1 MPKKT
6 YKAFSAG
13 ELSPEMY
20 GRYDVDKYGT
30 GCMIMKNWIIM
41 PQGGA
46 YKRPGTRF
54 VAQGGKEAQKIRLIP
69 FEFSTIQ
76 PYVLEFGHLYM
87 RVYKDGALVL
97 ENGLTITG
105 ITQANPAQVTVV
117 GHGYA
122 TGQEVFLSGI
132 GGMTQ
137 LNGRQVKITVT
148 GANTFTLDGINSTGY
163 SAFTSGG
170 TAARVYEIA
179 TPYQE
184 NDLATLYYAQTADVM
199 TLCHKNYAPRELTRT
214 GHTAWTLST
223 ITFQPSVSEPSNMSA
238 AATVGSGSTVY
249 KYRVTAVIEENYEE
263 SLTGFEATKN
273 ITGATQANPCQITI
287 TAHGYS
293 TGDQVKIEGVGGMTN
308 LNGNTYTI
316 TSTGANTFT
325 LDGVNSTGYPAYTS
339 GGTAKRNHTQVS
351 NNLATAGNKNTVSWT
366 AVANA
371 IKYNIYKDKS
381 GVFGYIGS
389 SETTSFVDDNIGP
402 DVTDTP
408 PRAGNP
414 FGADGSNKCP
424 SVVSFQNQ
432 RRIFASTIEKP
443 DTIFMSRAGAYKNM
457 TTSLPNKNDDAIT
470 FAIASG
476 QVNAI
481 RHLIPFRQLLA
492 MTTSQEW
499 KIGSEGVLSPTTVD
513 AVPETN
519 YGSAEV
525 KPIVIGN
532 TAIFAARYGKRIRDY
547 TYTFESDG
555 YDGNDLSVLSRH
567 LLKNRQIKEWAFA
580 QEPDD
585 VIWAVMSDGILC
597 TLTYLRE
604 HRVWGWARH
613 ETDGI
618 VESVAVIPNESLRRD
633 IVYFVVNRTI
643 NGQTRRY
650 IETLEEYID
659 DPMEDAYFV
668 DCGLSRTGGSPTNTI
683 TGLWHLEGET
693 VKVYADGNVVA
704 DEVVTNGTITLQAS
718 YATIHVGLG
727 YDYELQPMASESD
740 QGEDGA
746 TKGDPKQIRLIY
758 LEVYR
763 TRGLKGA
770 QRKGEPLNEIP
781 PKFTGGDMSQAILP
795 HSGILELA
803 VGSIWDGEY
812 VAPYIYDNYPVPA
825 KILTMTPV
833 YGT

>member
-1 MPKKT
+1 MAKKT

-13 ELSPEMY
+13 ELSPDMY

-54 VAQGGKEAQKIRLIP
+54 RAQGGKESTAIRLIP
-69 FEFSTIQ
+69 FEFSTVQ
-76 PYVLEFGHLYM
+76 PYVLEFGDGYM
-87 RVYKDGALVL
+87 RVYREGNLVL
-97 ENGLTITG
+97 ETAQNITA
-105 ITQANPAQVTVV
+105 ITQANPAAVTINA
-117 GHGYA
+117 HGFS
-122 TGQEVFLSGI
+122 TGQEVYLSGI
-132 GGMTQ
+132 GGMTD
-137 LNGRQVKITVT
+137 LNGRQIKITVT
-148 GANTFTLDGINSTGY
+148 GANTFTLDGIDSTAMP
-163 SAFTSGG
+163 AFTSGG

-179 TPYQE
+179 TPYDAA
-184 NDLATLYYAQTADVM
+184 DLGRIYYAQTADVM
-199 TLCHKNYAPRELTRT
+199 TLCHPNYAPRELTRT
-214 GHTAWTLST
+214 GHTAWTLGT
-223 ITFQPSVSEPSNMSA
+223 ITFAPSVAAPTGQSA
-238 AATVGSGSTVY
+238 AATVGSGSTTYRY
-249 KYRVTAVIEENYEE
+249 KITAVIELNYEE
-263 SLTGFEATKN
+263 SLPSA
-273 ITGATQANPCQITI
+273 IA
-287 TAHGYS
+287 S
-293 TGDQVKIEGVGGMTN
+293 
-308 LNGNTYTI
+308 
-316 TSTGANTFT
+316 
-325 LDGVNSTGYPAYTS
+325 VN
-339 GGTAKRNHTQVS
+339 
-351 NNLATAGNKNTVSWT
+351 NNLATAGNKNTVSWS

-371 IKYNIYKDKS
+371 IKYNIYKEKS
-381 GVFGYIGS
+381 GVYGYIGS

-414 FGADGSNKCP
+414 FGADGSDDCP
-424 SVVSFQNQ
+424 AVVAFQDQ
-432 RRIFASTIEKP
+432 RRVFASTIKRP
-443 DTIFMSRAGAYKNM
+443 DTIFMSRAGTYGNM
-457 TTSLPNKNDDAIT
+457 TTSLPSKNDDAIT

-499 KIGSEGVLSPTTVD
+499 KIGSEGVLSPTTIS
-513 AVPETN
+513 ATPETN
-519 YGSAEV
+519 YGSSYV
-525 KPIVIGN
+525 KPLMIGN

-567 LLKNRQIKEWAFA
+567 LLKKREVKEWAFA

-613 ETDGI
+613 ETQGT
-618 VESVAVIPNESLRRD
+618 VESVAVIPDEDARRD
-633 IVYFVVNRTI
+633 IVYFVVKRTI
-643 NGQTRRY
+643 NGEERRY

-668 DCGLSRTGGSPTNTI
+668 DCGLSRTGSPTNTI
-683 TGLWHLEGET
+683 GGLWHLEGEE
-693 VKVYADGNVVA
+693 VQVYADGNVIAPQTV
-704 DEVVTNGTITLQAS
+704 ENGRITIPSS
-718 YATIHVGLG
+718 YSTISVGLG
-727 YDYELQPMASESD
+727 TDYELQPMASESD
-740 QGEDGA
+740 QGEEGS
-746 TKGDPKQIRLIY
+746 TKGDPKKIKLIY

-763 TRGLKGA
+763 TRGLFAAQKPGA
-770 QRKGEPLNEIP
+770 ELNELRP
-781 PKFTGGDMSQAILP
+781 RFLNGDMAQPIIP
-795 HSGILELA
+795 TTGILEVA
-803 VGSIWDGEY
+803 VDTSWDAEY

-833 YGT
+833 YET